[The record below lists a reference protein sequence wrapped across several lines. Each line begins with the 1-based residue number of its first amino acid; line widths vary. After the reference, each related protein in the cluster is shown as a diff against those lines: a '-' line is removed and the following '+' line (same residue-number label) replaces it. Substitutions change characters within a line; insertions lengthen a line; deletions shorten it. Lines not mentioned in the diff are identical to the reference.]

1 VKRRSLVHHRSR
13 APVGVD
19 VSRQQMDRVT
29 ATALFVAGFVITA
42 VALMAVSVYGF
53 DQYER
58 AWGRGNSFQ
67 VVLWIIIAAG
77 VVNAFGFV
85 FGANT
90 FRVKVP
96 WWKSFFFGA
105 AFTLVFSGLAAIVRY
120 LGLEQNTRLLILA
133 FLSFA
138 ASFLAAKLL
147 AKWASSAN
155 RTPHPDAREASQ
167 LISSSQPRAGGRE
180 RWASHE

>member
-1 VKRRSLVHHRSR
+1 M
-13 APVGVD
+13 G
-19 VSRQQMDRVT
+19 RVI
-29 ATALFVAGFVITA
+29 ATALFVAGFAITA
-42 VALMAVSVYGF
+42 AVVMAVFVYGF

-58 AWGRGNSFQ
+58 AWGRGNSYQ

-90 FRVKVP
+90 FRVKAP
-96 WWKSFFFGA
+96 RWKSFFLGA
-105 AFTLVFSGLAAIVRY
+105 AFTLVFAGLAAIVRY
-120 LGLEQNTRLLILA
+120 LGLEQNVRLLILA
-133 FLSFA
+133 LLSFV

-147 AKWASSAN
+147 AMWASSAN

-167 LISSSQPRAGGRE
+167 LISSSQSRAGGWE
-180 RWASHE
+180 R